1 MSNMQ
6 ARLIAAVKDAMES
19 RCVSGAELA
28 RHLGVSN
35 SMVSLSLAG
44 KSPLR
49 EERWK
54 MACEYLNIDYDDI
67 VSDLPGVSQDSKE
80 DNEEEPAM
88 ANDIPSQLATSA
100 ETEKLRSDNMILAA
114 YAKKHLSEDIKNGM
128 DIGIWDLRILLNAC
142 AEYFHDNPA

>member
-1 MSNMQ
+1 MSNKQ
-6 ARLIAAVKDAMES
+6 IRLISAVKDAME
-19 RCVSGAELA
+19 RRGVNGAELA
-28 RHLGVSN
+28 RHLGVTN
-35 SMVSLSLAG
+35 SMVSIALAG
-44 KSPLR
+44 KSSLR

-67 VSDLPGVSQDSKE
+67 VNDLPGVSQDSEE
-80 DNEEEPAM
+80 DNDGKHAM

-142 AEYFHDNPA
+142 AEYFQDNPA